1 LGSDRR
7 IVRQV
12 FGQSDCSADFA
23 AIDATRTRGFGKRNK
38 QSQIVDPKV
47 QPVRPDRRQ
56 DLPPQDVSYRM
67 LDQQTLDGI
76 AALVSELE
84 VKKIELHSELGRR

>member
-1 LGSDRR
+1 L
-7 IVRQV
+7 
-12 FGQSDCSADFA
+12 FAKFSAR
-23 AIDATRTRGFGKRNK
+23 ATVP
-38 QSQIVDPKV
+38 QILQQLTQRAPGASAKETNSPKLLTLHV

>member
-1 LGSDRR
+1 
-7 IVRQV
+7 
-12 FGQSDCSADFA
+12 
-23 AIDATRTRGFGKRNK
+23 
-38 QSQIVDPKV
+38 
-47 QPVRPDRRQ
+47 
-56 DLPPQDVSYRM
+56 M